1 MTRLQV
7 LLRVV
12 HKGLKMEHGY
22 VVLVGSRAPEQET
35 SVIRK
40 HGYRVLLIN
49 THVSL
54 KELCLVDRAIE
65 ADLNDSE
72 GITRQI
78 AALLQD
84 GMRVVSVLTQNEY
97 RTGLAA
103 KIATLAGTF
112 FLSEQAAVICRNK
125 SSVRNALR
133 GTPLDTVPYVVNE
146 NIRALLSDTE
156 GMDFPVVAKPENDA
170 GSNHVYICRNTEE
183 LWDAVSII
191 GNLKT
196 NHVLQAMGGRTLIE
210 RYLEGREFSVEALS
224 DGSSTRVIAVTE
236 KFTQGSV
243 EKAHLV
249 PARISP
255 EERSKINSFVSSLH
269 EQLGIRHAVTHTEIK
284 LHNGVPGLIE
294 INGRTGGD
302 NIADLVRLTSGL
314 DLFEAALLLS
324 LGYSVNDVL
333 TAQGCVTDSQASAMS
348 IFLFAAEDGYVSYKS
363 CPYPVQ
369 RAFPAGSFVTR
380 TTSNYTRLGSYIISS
395 ASPLDP
401 LVRITESDEYVSVE
415 RYQ

>member
-1 MTRLQV
+1 MKSLRV
-7 LLRVV
+7 LLRAV
-12 HKGLKMEHGY
+12 HKGLRMDHGY
-22 VVLVGSRAPEQET
+22 VVLIGSRDTEQET
-35 SVIRK
+35 RIIRK

-49 THVSL
+49 TRISL
-54 KELCLVDRAIE
+54 KELCFVDRAIE
-65 ADLNDSE
+65 ADLNDSDS
-72 GITRQI
+72 ITSQI
-78 AALLQD
+78 ADLLQD
-84 GMRVVSVLTQNEY
+84 GMHLVSVLTQNEY

-103 KIATLAGTF
+103 KIATLAGTC
-112 FLSEQAAVICRNK
+112 FLSEQAAAICRNK

-133 GTPLDTVPYVVNE
+133 GTSLGTVPFVVNE

-224 DGSSTRVIAVTE
+224 DASSTRVIAVTE

-255 EERSKINSFVSSLH
+255 EERSAIKSFISALH

-284 LHNGVPGLIE
+284 LHEGVPGLIE
-294 INGRTGGD
+294 INGRIGGD
-302 NIADLVRLTSGL
+302 NIADLVRLTTRL

-324 LGYSVNDVL
+324 LGHSVDNVITSL
-333 TAQGCVTDSQASAMS
+333 GCVTESPASAMS
-348 IFLFAAEDGYVSYKS
+348 IFLFAAEDGYVRYKS

-369 RAFPAGSFVTR
+369 RAFPTGSFVTR

-395 ASPLDP
+395 ASSLDP
-401 LVRITESDEYVSVE
+401 LERITESDEYFTVE
-415 RYQ
+415 CCQ